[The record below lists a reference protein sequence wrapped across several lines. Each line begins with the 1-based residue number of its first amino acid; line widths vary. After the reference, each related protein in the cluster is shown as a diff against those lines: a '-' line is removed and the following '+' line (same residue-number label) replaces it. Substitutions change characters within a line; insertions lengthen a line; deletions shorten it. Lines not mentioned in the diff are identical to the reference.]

1 MSRSLER
8 PHSGTNT
15 SEPRARRRPS
25 GRSRALAHPSGPP
38 SGHDGFSTCSRRDL
52 KASSRTSWT
61 TLLVL
66 QAGAARERGL
76 DASRAV
82 VAPICPIKSGAA
94 GGGRNFDRRYLSAI
108 VDSGARPYMPGKRAT
123 SRVERAIKCPAVIL
137 SHRAQDPVFLVGW
150 VPQFKWGTFFGGYV
164 GTFFKIWGTFFVGT

>member
-1 MSRSLER
+1 M
-8 PHSGTNT
+8 
-15 SEPRARRRPS
+15 
-25 GRSRALAHPSGPP
+25 
-38 SGHDGFSTCSRRDL
+38 
-52 KASSRTSWT
+52 
-61 TLLVL
+61 L

-137 SHRAQDPVFLVGW
+137 SHRTQDPVFFSG
-150 VPQFKWGTFFGGYV
+150 V
-164 GTFFKIWGTFFVGT
+164 GTTVLSGVRFWGGTWVRFFKIWGTFFVGT

>member
-137 SHRAQDPVFLVGW
+137 PHRAQGRNLF
-150 VPQFKWGTFFGGYV
+150 
-164 GTFFKIWGTFFVGT
+164 